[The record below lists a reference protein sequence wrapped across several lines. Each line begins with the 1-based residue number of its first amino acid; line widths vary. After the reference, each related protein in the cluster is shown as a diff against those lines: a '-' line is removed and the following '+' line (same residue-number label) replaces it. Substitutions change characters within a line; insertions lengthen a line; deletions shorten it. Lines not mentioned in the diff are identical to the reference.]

1 MLLFHF
7 LLTPMRKFS
16 FLLFF
21 FSFFFFN
28 ESFSQDF
35 IINQPR
41 LEINGTNLVISYDI
55 ISNSKSDQYYVW
67 IEIEKSNG
75 EKIIAKSLSGDIG
88 EFQKPGNNKRI
99 EWVSL
104 KDSVSID
111 DEIFITV
118 KAEKYIKS
126 FNRGSVLLKST
137 ILPGWGQ
144 TKISGGKPWWLTG
157 VAFYGVMAGGIL
169 YNQISLNSY
178 DSYKIEENRDIRTN
192 LLAQSQSQL
201 KVSDGL
207 FFSAAALWA
216 ANILWAA
223 VSPEKYQ
230 PLKSARLSV
239 SPAVS
244 ALNKG
249 TLLSVRVVF

>member
-1 MLLFHF
+1 MFHF
-7 LLTPMRKFS
+7 LLTPMRKLSFILFFLS
-16 FLLFF
+16 FLFI
-21 FSFFFFN
+21 N
-28 ESFSQDF
+28 KSFSQGY

-41 LEINGTNLVISYDI
+41 LEVNETNLVITYDI
-55 ISNSKSDQYYVW
+55 ISDNKSDQYYVW
-67 IEIEKSNG
+67 VEIEKSNG
-75 EKIIAKSLSGDIG
+75 EKIIAKSLSGNIG
-88 EFQKPGNNKRI
+88 EFQKPGKNKRI

-157 VAFYGVMAGGIL
+157 VAFYGILAGGIL
-169 YNQISLNSY
+169 YNQKSLNSY
-178 DSYKIEENRDIRTN
+178 DLYKIEENRDIRTD

-201 KVSDGL
+201 KVSDCL
-207 FFSAAALWA
+207 FFSAAAIWV
-216 ANILWAA
+216 ANILWSA

-239 SPAVS
+239 SPAGS
-244 ALNKG
+244 ALNKSM
-249 TLLSVRVVF
+249 LLSVRLVF